1 MRSVLRLVTV
11 ASAFL
16 LLLSAPGWAGD
27 EDPSVKAGTKLLEE
41 GDRLADEGKPS
52 EAVIR
57 YKSAFEQLLPR
68 LRRIPF
74 KHEVKRDVTKRE
86 AMKAMLLKEFDED
99 MTPEEFRANEL
110 AMKAFGLVP
119 RSLDLKPLL
128 IQVYSEEIAAFYDP
142 KTKTMHL
149 IEEPEA
155 KTKAQP
161 TFLERLFG
169 KKGGF
174 DKDESKTVIAHE
186 LTHALADQHY
196 DLDALHKEAKHD
208 DDRSLA
214 VSALI
219 EGEATLA
226 MMGAG
231 MDDWDGSRVIKMPA
245 ADLDRGLSLITP
257 FMTFMGGGKSLREAP
272 AIISETMIF
281 PYLRGM
287 VFCARLA
294 NDGGWKAVD
303 EAYRNPPVSTE
314 QILHPEK
321 YHAKPDLPT
330 MIELGELK
338 PGPGWKEV
346 GRNVLGELQT
356 SIMLGRQGAKAAAGW
371 DGDRYA
377 VFESPDQKLG
387 LVWFSTWDSEDEA
400 REFARAYAR
409 YQTKRQG
416 KKGFQPEQIPDSL
429 WRCQDNVCQ
438 VVERRGA
445 DVAVVEGF
453 PPAPPP
459 ACSNPRSAPG
469 RPSFT
474 RNPERNPKPNPLA
487 SEPQA
492 RRLPSVNNSLS
503 GTGAMI
509 RFLGGLFLPLLAA
522 ALWIGS
528 ITTAARGQDPFQAAR
543 ESGPRTRLPR
553 IRLPRIPQPAP
564 GNPSESSRPTR
575 SGRNSSPLS
584 SSWSPG

>member
-1 MRSVLRLVTV
+1 MRCVSRLVTV
-11 ASAFL
+11 ASAIL
-16 LLLSAPGWAGD
+16 LLVSPPGRAG
-27 EDPSVKAGTKLLEE
+27 EQEPSVKAGTKLLEE
-41 GDRLADEGKPS
+41 GDRLADDGKPS

-74 KHEVKRDVTKRE
+74 KHEVKRDITKRE

-99 MTPEEFRANEL
+99 MTPEEFHANEL

-119 RSLDLKPLL
+119 PSLDLKPLL
-128 IQVYSEEIAAFYDP
+128 VQVYSEEIAAFYDP

-149 IEEPEA
+149 IEEPES
-155 KTKAQP
+155 KTKSTP

-196 DLDALHKEAKHD
+196 DLDALHKEAKND

-231 MDDWDGSRVIKMPA
+231 MDDWDGSRTIKMPA
-245 ADLDRGLSLITP
+245 ADLDRGLSLVSP
-257 FMTFMGGGKSLREAP
+257 FLSFMGGGKTLREAP
-272 AIISETMIF
+272 AIISESMIF

-287 VFCARLA
+287 VFCAKLA

-321 YHAKPDLPT
+321 YHEKPDLPT
-330 MIELGELK
+330 MINLGELK
-338 PGPGWKEV
+338 PGPGWKEA
-346 GRNVLGELQT
+346 GRNVLGELQI

-377 VFESPDQKLG
+377 VFEGPDHRLG

-416 KKGFQPEQIPDSL
+416 KKGFQPETIPDSL

-438 VVERRGA
+438 VLERHGA
-445 DVAVVEGF
+445 DVAVIEGF
-453 PPAPPP
+453 SP
-459 ACSNPRSAPG
+459 SATASLLEATL
-469 RPSFT
+469 RARKTEFQ
-474 RNPERNPKPNPLA
+474 PKPRK
-487 SEPQA
+487 EPEA
-492 RRLPSVNNSLS
+492 K
-503 GTGAMI
+503 
-509 RFLGGLFLPLLAA
+509 
-522 ALWIGS
+522 
-528 ITTAARGQDPFQAAR
+528 
-543 ESGPRTRLPR
+543 
-553 IRLPRIPQPAP
+553 PADK
-564 GNPSESSRPTR
+564 
-575 SGRNSSPLS
+575 
-584 SSWSPG
+584 